1 MFPPPAPFFWDAH
14 GRPDAGLPADE
25 AGLRP
30 RSSAHGST
38 AGVRPGV
45 RLQSDNLQVT
55 TFSRSTMRA
64 GFPDRDMRK
73 PHGHRHEGSAMSEQ
87 THDEHPLEE
96 DYPDG
101 ETLEEEIPLDV
112 DDDEDADDDEDDQ

>member
-1 MFPPPAPFFWDAH
+1 M
-14 GRPDAGLPADE
+14 
-25 AGLRP
+25 
-30 RSSAHGST
+30 
-38 AGVRPGV
+38 
-45 RLQSDNLQVT
+45 
-55 TFSRSTMRA
+55 M
-64 GFPDRDMRK
+64 GFPDRRLRK
-73 PHGHRHEGSAMSEQ
+73 PHVTDTKEVSVMSEQ

>member
-1 MFPPPAPFFWDAH
+1 MVTD
-14 GRPDAGLPADE
+14 
-25 AGLRP
+25 
-30 RSSAHGST
+30 T
-38 AGVRPGV
+38 KGVSV
-45 RLQSDNLQVT
+45 
-55 TFSRSTMRA
+55 
-64 GFPDRDMRK
+64 
-73 PHGHRHEGSAMSEQ
+73 MSEQ